1 MASLMQ
7 DKTKLAHQQGMTLME
22 LTVVLLVLTALAGLA
37 VPYIDGTGATAQC
50 TATETTMVAIRDAIV
65 GSYEQPGY
73 LEDMGA
79 LPGTLSALVNDHY
92 CAGSSDP
99 ERTAAKCN
107 DAEGTWT
114 EQPAYNPATK
124 RGWRGPYLL
133 NTILASAKI
142 GSTNFA
148 DNAYVAAPV
157 VEDSPVILDS
167 YGNPIIIQNAGSDAR
182 LVSAGPNGVLETTL
196 SDTEGANREDDRLL
210 YLLKADSKPDTPC
223 NEDS

>member
-133 NTILASAKI
+133 NTILVTAVLDDR
-142 GSTNFA
+142 FA
-148 DNAYVAAPV
+148 DSAYIAAPI
-157 VEDSPVILDS
+157 VENSPVILDS
-167 YGNPIIIQNAGSDAR
+167 YGNPIIIQNSGSDAR
-182 LVSAGPNGVLETTL
+182 LVSAGPNGVLDIAL
-196 SDTEGANREDDRLL
+196 SDAVKPNEIDDRLL